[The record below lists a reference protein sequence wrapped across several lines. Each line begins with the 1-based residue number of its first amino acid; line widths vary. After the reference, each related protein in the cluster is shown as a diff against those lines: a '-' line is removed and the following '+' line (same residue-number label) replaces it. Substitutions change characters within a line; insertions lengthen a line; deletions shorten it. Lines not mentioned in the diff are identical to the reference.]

1 MRGRYTSILFKPLLF
16 WVFQLHTAKL
26 NITDIGG
33 HCSNPDE
40 RRWWLGPDGSKGSWM
55 LDIVLKVGPIGF
67 ADGLD
72 TGVREGERLR
82 KTSGFCP

>member
-1 MRGRYTSILFKPLLF
+1 MRE
-16 WVFQLHTAKL
+16 
-26 NITDIGG
+26 DGG
-33 HCSNPDE
+33 LDQS
-40 RRWWLGPDGSKGSWM
+40 GSKGSWM
-55 LDIVLKVGPIGF
+55 LDTVLKVGPIGF